1 MLVVVSALA
10 AAAVEALSQQD
21 DTEEEDVALNAAQ
34 GTNNWK
40 KLKNRLRRYWIRYLS
55 LYYENTNVIETQLE
69 IRLKSMQTQSI

>member
-21 DTEEEDVALNAAQ
+21 DTEEDVALNAAQ

-55 LYYENTNVIETQLE
+55 LYYENTNAIETQLE
-69 IRLKSMQTQSI
+69 IRFKSMQTQSI

>member
-21 DTEEEDVALNAAQ
+21 DTEEDVALNAAQ

-40 KLKNRLRRYWIRYLS
+40 KLKNRLRRCWIRYLS
-55 LYYENTNVIETQLE
+55 LYYENTNAIETQLE
-69 IRLKSMQTQSI
+69 IRFKSMQTQSI

>member
-21 DTEEEDVALNAAQ
+21 DTEEDVALNAAQ

-55 LYYENTNVIETQLE
+55 LYYENTNATETQLE
-69 IRLKSMQTQSI
+69 IRFKSMQTQSI

>member
-69 IRLKSMQTQSI
+69 IRFKSMQTQSI

>member
-21 DTEEEDVALNAAQ
+21 DTEEDVALNAAQ

-69 IRLKSMQTQSI
+69 IRFKSMQTQSI